1 MSCAFLMFTF
11 DTRQE
16 RGSGRTCQDW
26 SDGEASSAALPSL
39 RVNRI
44 GLFLVKKSKANDRD
58 M

>member
-1 MSCAFLMFTF
+1 MFTF

-26 SDGEASSAALPSL
+26 SDGEASSAAFPSL

-44 GLFLVKKSKANDRD
+44 GLFLVKKSKANDRE